1 MAVARGISVAIAPTA
16 HEDYLRLECT
26 GAFTLESALAA
37 YERAFSLAAE
47 AGRPAVL
54 VDIRSV
60 SGREPAMA
68 ERYEL
73 AVSLA
78 DLQNATRPRIRFALL
93 GHEPMIHPERFG
105 EIVATTRGADA
116 RVFTDESLALE
127 WLLGRQGE
135 P

>member
-1 MAVARGISVAIAPTA
+1 MAHGISVAIVPTA

-26 GAFTLESALAA
+26 GTFTLESALAA

-54 VDIRSV
+54 VDVRRLA
-60 SGREPAMA
+60 GREPTMA
-68 ERYEL
+68 ERYQL

-78 DLQNATRPRIRFALL
+78 DQQGVTKPRIRFALL

-116 RVFTDESLALE
+116 RVFTDEALALG
-127 WLLGRQGE
+127 WLLGRAVQ

>member
-1 MAVARGISVAIAPTA
+1 MAVERGISIAIVPTA

-26 GAFTLESALAA
+26 GTYLQGSALEAC
-37 YERAFSLAAE
+37 ERAITLASE

-54 VDIRSV
+54 VDIRTV
-60 SGREPAMA
+60 GGREPTMA

-73 AVSLA
+73 AVRVSDAQAALK
-78 DLQNATRPRIRFALL
+78 PRVRFALL

-105 EIVATTRGADA
+105 EIIATTRGALA
-116 RVFTDESLALE
+116 RAFTDEKLALD
-127 WLLGRQGE
+127 WLLGRSAE